1 MKMPIL
7 FIGHGSP
14 MNIVADNSY
23 TRSLAELGRRLP
35 RPEAIAVVSA
45 HYMTMGT
52 CITNAA
58 IPETIYDFYGFP
70 AELYR
75 VTYPC
80 PGSPDLA
87 ARVEELTGGAVRGH
101 DKWGIDH
108 AAWAVLTHM
117 YPQHDI
123 PVVEISLDVNKSPQE
138 HYDLGKKL
146 APLRDEGV
154 LVIGS
159 GNIVHN
165 LSVINFADMYGPP
178 YPWAVEFDA
187 AVADALQKRDHG
199 ALISYEKLPHA
210 RLAVPTN
217 EHYLP
222 LLYTI
227 AMQDD
232 DDELDVTCSEIQNA
246 SISMRSFV
254 MTQG

>member
-14 MNIVADNSY
+14 MNIVADNGY
-23 TRSLAELGRRLP
+23 TQSLAELGRRLP
-35 RPEAIAVVSA
+35 RPENIVVVSA
-45 HYMTMGT
+45 HYMTRGT

-58 IPETIYDFYGFP
+58 TPETLYDFYGFP
-70 AELYR
+70 VELYR

-80 PGSPDLA
+80 TGSPDLA
-87 ARVEELTGGAVRGH
+87 AMVEKLTGGAVRGH
-101 DKWGIDH
+101 DQWGIDH

-165 LSVINFADMYGPP
+165 LSVINFADMYGPA

-187 AVADALQKRDHG
+187 AVADAIQKRDHG

-222 LLYTI
+222 LIYTI
-227 AMQDD
+227 AMQEDD
-232 DDELDVTCSEIQNA
+232 DMLDVTCSEMQNA

-254 MTQG
+254 LMQG

>member
-14 MNIVADNSY
+14 MNIIADNGY
-23 TRSLAELGRRLP
+23 TRSLAELGQRLP
-35 RPEAIAVVSA
+35 RPQAIAVVSA
-45 HYMTMGT
+45 HYMNRGT
-52 CITNAA
+52 YITNAA
-58 IPETIYDFYGFP
+58 TPETLYDFYGFP

-80 PGSPDLA
+80 PGSPALA
-87 ARVEELTGGAVRGH
+87 ARVEELTGGAVMGH

-117 YPQHDI
+117 YHQHDI
-123 PVVEISLDVNKSPQE
+123 PVVEISLDVGKSPQE

-165 LSVINFADMYGPP
+165 LSVIKFADMYGPP

-187 AVADALQKRDHG
+187 AVADLLQARDHR
-199 ALISYEKLPHA
+199 ALINYEGLPHA
-210 RLAVPTN
+210 RLAVPTS

-232 DDELDVTCSEIQNA
+232 DDELDVIYSEIQNA
-246 SISMRSFV
+246 SISMRCFV
-254 MTQG
+254 MTQR